1 MRSTVRNILLSLLVG
16 GLFLWLAIRNVPF
29 DLLFGYMQGIS
40 YGWIIPYS
48 VVALLSHFLR
58 AERWRLLIRHE
69 NKPPAR
75 ASLFAGV
82 MFGYLVNY
90 AVPRLGEISRCVY
103 VAKKED
109 LSGTN
114 LVGTVILERVI
125 DMLIMLILIAFVGLV
140 LISDPEVLSMLLGEE
155 TRARLQSLLH
165 LRYLMAGLVALPALL
180 LLGYVFVLLIR
191 KNETASPMVNKV
203 LNQLRSGGALFM
215 DGLFAIRHLRQW
227 PYFTGLTILIWAGYV
242 IMAYI
247 PFVAFNLHEDYGL
260 GLEAALVIMT
270 ISSVGVA
277 LPSPGGIGTYHWFVR
292 QGLLVLYGVPA
303 ANALAYAFVTHAVM
317 MGVVVVTTPV
327 ILVWNK
333 GLKRKN
339 TNRSANL

>member
-1 MRSTVRNILLSLLVG
+1 
-16 GLFLWLAIRNVPF
+16 
-29 DLLFGYMQGIS
+29 
-40 YGWIIPYS
+40 
-48 VVALLSHFLR
+48 
-58 AERWRLLIRHE
+58 
-69 NKPPAR
+69 
-75 ASLFAGV
+75 
-82 MFGYLVNY
+82 
-90 AVPRLGEISRCVY
+90 
-103 VAKKED
+103 
-109 LSGTN
+109 
-114 LVGTVILERVI
+114 
-125 DMLIMLILIAFVGLV
+125 
-140 LISDPEVLSMLLGEE
+140 
-155 TRARLQSLLH
+155 
-165 LRYLMAGLVALPALL
+165 
-180 LLGYVFVLLIR
+180 
-191 KNETASPMVNKV
+191 
-203 LNQLRSGGALFM
+203 M